1 MYPYEKNRQKDWK
14 PYIFLGRV
22 HFFLLFW
29 NVKNSKKVHL
39 YEKNSQKEWKT
50 YIFLGR
56 VHFFYFEIWKRIE
69 KKCTLTRRNSQKF
82 PRKGTLFCYF
92 EMWKIVKK
100 SVPLREKQSKGVKS
114 IHFPRKGT
122 FFFLLFFQVQ
132 FWSLFFSFFF
142 PHFFSGY
149 SSCHHFFTD
158 FSLINCFM
166 FSRGWLKFPCTRI
179 THQHFFGDRVVLDGL
194 ELSFLALSIS
204 ARWVLSLIRL
214 GSAPDTFN
222 TE

>member
-1 MYPYEKNRQKDWK
+1 MYPYEKRQ
-14 PYIFLGRV
+14 
-22 HFFLLFW
+22 
-29 NVKNSKKVHL
+29 SKVSSEG
-39 YEKNSQKEWKT
+39 YT
-50 YIFLGR
+50 F
-56 VHFFYFEIWKRIE
+56 
-69 KKCTLTRRNSQKF
+69 
-82 PRKGTLFCYF
+82 FCYF

-100 SVPLREKQSKGVKS
+100 VYLYEKNSQKEWKAYIFLGRVP
-114 IHFPRKGT
+114 FFFT
-122 FFFLLFFQVQ
+122 FFSRYNSGHYFFI
-132 FWSLFFSFFF
+132 FFHIFF
-142 PHFFSGY
+142 PGTVLVTI
-149 SSCHHFFTD
+149 FFTD
-158 FSLINCFM
+158 FSLIDCFM

>member
-22 HFFLLFW
+22 HF
-29 NVKNSKKVHL
+29 
-39 YEKNSQKEWKT
+39 
-50 YIFLGR
+50 
-56 VHFFYFEIWKRIE
+56 
-69 KKCTLTRRNSQKF
+69 
-82 PRKGTLFCYF
+82 FCYF

-100 SVPLREKQSKGVKS
+100 SVPLREKQSKGVKNIHFPRKGTLFLFWNLKNNRKKCTLTRRNS
-114 IHFPRKGT
+114 QKFPRKGILFLLFWNVKNSKKSVPLREKQSKGVKNIHFPRKGT
-122 FFFLLFFQVQ
+122 FFF
-132 FWSLFFSFFF
+132 WLFFSRYNSGHYFFIFFHIFF
-142 PHFFSGY
+142 PGTVLVTI
-149 SSCHHFFTD
+149 FFTD